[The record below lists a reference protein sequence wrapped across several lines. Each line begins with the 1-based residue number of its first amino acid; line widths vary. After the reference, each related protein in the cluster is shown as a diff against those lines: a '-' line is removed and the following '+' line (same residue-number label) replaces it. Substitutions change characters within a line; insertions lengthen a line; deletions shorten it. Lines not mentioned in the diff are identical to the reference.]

1 MTTQKA
7 QSALTFIPPHD
18 RDLWVK
24 MGMAVKNEFAE
35 DGFDMWDA
43 WSQGADSYDAKAAKS
58 VWRSI
63 SAAGK
68 IGIGTLFRE
77 AAANGW
83 RDNGEHRG
91 PLTPQEA
98 AERQRARDERDRAA
112 DAEQRRKEAGYRAA
126 AAAAQTT
133 VENCELKTHY
143 YLNSKGLPDV
153 LGLVSDATLIVP
165 MRDLVTNDLRGMQ
178 TIDWVP
184 EERRWE
190 KKMAHGM
197 RAKGAVLRLG
207 NQRAKETFLVEGYAT
222 GLSVEMA
229 LRRLRLNASVL
240 ICFSDSNLAHVS
252 TLLTGAAF
260 VIADN
265 DASQAGEKAA
275 IKTGLPWGMSSEV
288 GFDANDHHQKF
299 GLAALCKLIIDIRM
313 REKP

>member
-7 QSALTFIPPHD
+7 QSALSFIPPHD
-18 RDLWVK
+18 RDTWVR
-24 MGMAVKNEFAE
+24 MGMAIKNEFAE
-35 DGFDMWDA
+35 DGFDIWDA
-43 WSQGADSYDAKAAKS
+43 WSQGADSYDAKSAKS

-68 IGIGTLFRE
+68 LGIGTLFRE
-77 AAANGW
+77 AAAAGW

-98 AERQRARDERDRAA
+98 AERQRARDARDRAA
-112 DAEQRRKEAGYRAA
+112 DLEQRRKEAGYLAA
-126 AAAAQTT
+126 AAAAQA
-133 VENCELKTHY
+133 VIEQCELKTHY
-143 YLNSKGLPDV
+143 YLNSKGLPDSV
-153 LGLVSDATLIVP
+153 GLVDESTLIVP
-165 MRDLVTNDLRGMQ
+165 MRDLATNQLRGMQ

-184 EERRWE
+184 GERRWE

-222 GLSVEMA
+222 GLSVELA

-240 ICFSDSNLAHVS
+240 ICFSDSNLAHIAA
-252 TLLTGAAF
+252 LLAGAAF

-265 DASQAGEKAA
+265 DVSLAGEKAA
-275 IKTGLPWGMSSEV
+275 IKTGLPWGMSPQV
-288 GFDANDHHQKF
+288 GEDANDYHQRA

-313 REKP
+313 KET

>member
-1 MTTQKA
+1 MTMQKA
-7 QSALTFIPPHD
+7 QSALSFIPPHD

-24 MGMAVKNEFAE
+24 IGMAIKNEFAE
-35 DGFDMWDA
+35 DGFDMWDG
-43 WSQGADSYDAKAAKS
+43 WSQGADSYNAKSAKA

-98 AERQRARDERDRAA
+98 AERQRARDDRDRAS
-112 DAEQRRKEAGYRAA
+112 DAEQRRKDAGYAA
-126 AAAAQTT
+126 AARAAQTT

-153 LGLVSDATLIVP
+153 LGLVSDSTLVVP
-165 MRDLVTNDLRGMQ
+165 MRDLATNQLRGMQ
-178 TIDWVP
+178 SIDWLP
-184 EERRWE
+184 EVRQWE

-240 ICFSDSNLAHVS
+240 ICFSDSNLAHVA
-252 TLLTGAAF
+252 TQLTGAAF

-265 DASQAGEKAA
+265 DVSLAGEKAA
-275 IKTGLPWGMSSEV
+275 IKTGLPWGMSPVV
-288 GFDANDHHQKF
+288 GEDANDLHQRA

-313 REKP
+313 RKKS